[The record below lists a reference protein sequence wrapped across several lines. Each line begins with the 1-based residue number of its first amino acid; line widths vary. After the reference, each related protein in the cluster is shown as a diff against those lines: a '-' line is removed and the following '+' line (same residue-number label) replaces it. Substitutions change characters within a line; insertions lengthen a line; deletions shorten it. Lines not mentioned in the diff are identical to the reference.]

1 MSLKRFALAAIF
13 LIGAAVVPAL
23 AQGPSQERIEFSINV
38 PFELKTANV
47 VLPPGNYV
55 LFQIKPSDRF
65 LFALYPEDLTHSPIA
80 IISTI
85 RIDYDRGRMPQKTR
99 LLLDSDESSP
109 QNYPVLEGWNV
120 PGSDGWEVIATT
132 TSHRALAKLQA
143 RR

>member
-1 MSLKRFALAAIF
+1 MLLKRFALAAIF

-23 AQGPSQERIEFSINV
+23 AQGPTQERINFTINV
-38 PFELKTANV
+38 PFELKKAHV

-55 LFQIKPSDRF
+55 LFQIKPSDRY
-65 LFALYPEDLTHSPIA
+65 LFALYQDDLTHSPIA

-99 LLLDSDESSP
+99 LLMDTDEASD
-109 QNYPVLEGWNV
+109 QNHPVLEGWNV

-132 TSHRALAKLQA
+132 TSHRALAKVQV

>member
-13 LIGAAVVPAL
+13 LIGATVVPAL
-23 AQGPSQERIEFSINV
+23 AQGPSQERINFTINV
-38 PFELKTANV
+38 PFELKKANV

-55 LFQIKPSDRF
+55 LFQIKPSDRY
-65 LFALYPEDLTHSPIA
+65 LFALYPDDLTHSPIA

-85 RIDYDRGRMPQKTR
+85 RIDYDRGTMPQKTR
-99 LLLDSDESSP
+99 LLMDTEASP

-120 PGSDGWEVIATT
+120 PGSDGWQVIATT
-132 TSHRALAKLQA
+132 TNHRALAKLQA